1 MTDAERVRAKSRYYY
16 FRRAFLARG
25 EVPPTY
31 EQWFEDRCAEGFD
44 PRLPK
49 GKPRGTHPLS
59 YARKRYSR
67 HRAQAKYRNIPW
79 QFDFDSWY
87 AWWASHG
94 IDRNI
99 PNPERGRDRLCMCR
113 HGDEGPYSPGN
124 VYLATHSEN
133 TKDSFQNVARPGF
146 SDGWPKGKKRK

>member
-1 MTDAERVRAKSRYYY
+1 MAESKTRIKNRYYNY
-16 FRRAFLARG
+16 RKRCRDREIEPLAFDAWHESQLA
-25 EVPPTY
+25 V
-31 EQWFEDRCAEGFD
+31 GFD
-44 PRLPK
+44 PQGTQRKPRERLP
-49 GKPRGTHPLS
+49 LW
-59 YARKRYSR
+59 YARVRYSR
-67 HRAQAKYRNIPW
+67 HQAQARYRNIPW
-79 QFDFDSWY
+79 EFGFDSWY

-113 HGDEGPYSPGN
+113 VGDEGPYSPGN

-133 TKDSFQNVARPGF
+133 TRDSFQNVARPGF